1 MRHRSRLPTAVP
13 ACLLAS
19 LLLATGCSGGSTD
32 DADASGATSASST
45 SPAETP
51 TEAPTDDEDGGAEA
65 AALTTIPDDFPLAA
79 GMGAPT
85 DDIPTAR
92 SGAGLRDLELCG
104 TAPLRGLSTRDRM
117 VVDNSGGEAA
127 DTREL
132 VLLGSPDDASTV
144 ARMFTDLAT
153 DCEQPDVRD
162 GTRTE
167 TRVLASAFGPRPATT
182 LLQTYSF
189 RDEPGTG
196 ATVVHVVPVGAALL
210 VTSTYGQWTRGDVD
224 AVVART
230 VRPLRQTVAALDA
243 FDEPD
248 DGSGGSSG

>member
-13 ACLLAS
+13 ACLLAC
-19 LLLATGCSGGSTD
+19 LLLATGCSGGGAG
-32 DADASGATSASST
+32 DAGASGTTSASST
-45 SPAETP
+45 PAGEVT
-51 TEAPTDDEDGGAEA
+51 PTDDTTAAPA

-79 GMGAPT
+79 GMGGPS
-85 DDIPTAR
+85 DDVPTAR

-104 TAPLRGLSTRDRM
+104 TSPLRGLSTRDRM

-132 VLLGSPDDASTV
+132 VLLGSPDDARTV

-153 DCEQPDVRD
+153 DCEQPDVRG

-167 TRVLASAFGPRPATT
+167 TRVLGSEFGPEPAAT

-230 VRPLRQTVAALDA
+230 VRPLRETVAALDA
-243 FDEPD
+243 FDEP
-248 DGSGGSSG
+248 SG